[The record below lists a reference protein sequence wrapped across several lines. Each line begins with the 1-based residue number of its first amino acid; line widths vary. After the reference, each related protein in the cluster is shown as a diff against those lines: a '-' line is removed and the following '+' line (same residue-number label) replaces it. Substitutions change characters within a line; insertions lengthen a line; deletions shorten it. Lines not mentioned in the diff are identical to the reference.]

1 MVHEFG
7 FAVKKII
14 EGSFGDIGFF
24 RELVDV
30 HAGKSVLLQHHKPL
44 IKQLKPEKGPV
55 FLCKY
60 LWHILPSFP
69 KNQKQNDFENIE
81 SHFKLIILETIKN
94 FKEGVM
100 LNKVRLTDTEMREFA
115 EVFAYYDYG
124 NEEIGMVPYY
134 PGYPDRTSLV
144 NYLVAMIKT
153 ANEYNGIYATSD
165 NKEGIIILTDTTHP
179 YPGIAMIKMLWR
191 MAGALG
197 FKNFSD
203 IIKKFQAGGASLEK
217 TYRDSKKQ
225 FIQIELL
232 AVKKE
237 YQGKGYMRPLVE
249 TAFEVAKQGNLPVI
263 VSTDARLK
271 KDKYEHIGMKHVNTR
286 TLGEKSFMYDLV
298 REA

>member
-1 MVHEFG
+1 MLKK
-7 FAVKKII
+7 VK
-14 EGSFGDIGFF
+14 
-24 RELVDV
+24 
-30 HAGKSVLLQHHKPL
+30 
-44 IKQLKPEKGPV
+44 
-55 FLCKY
+55 
-60 LWHILPSFP
+60 
-69 KNQKQNDFENIE
+69 
-81 SHFKLIILETIKN
+81 
-94 FKEGVM
+94 
-100 LNKVRLTDTEMREFA
+100 LTDAEMREFA

-124 NEEIGMVPYY
+124 DDEIGMVPYY

-153 ANEYNGIYATSD
+153 ASEYNGVYATSD

-179 YPGIAMIKMLWR
+179 YPGIAMIKMMWR
-191 MAGALG
+191 MMRALG

-225 FIQIELL
+225 FVQIELL

-237 YQGKGYMRPLVE
+237 YQGKGFMRPLVE
-249 TAFEVAKQGNLPVI
+249 TAFEVAKEGNLPVI
-263 VSTDARLK
+263 VSTDAMLK

-286 TLGEKSFMYDLV
+286 TLGENSFMYDLV